1 MDRIRGGGWCLLVL
15 VAETMSMRR
24 GVPGGLRMAP
34 AEAHDAL
41 GLIPLR
47 FAGARGE
54 WPRPRIPCPTCG
66 DEMVLKWGSKRR
78 PHFSHLPKKLGAT
91 RKCSGGGEDLKH
103 NLAKEGLA
111 QYLRQL
117 GPLRF
122 FSHCQLC
129 AAKWEPGSVWPR
141 QRTVETEHRL
151 PNGGVADIAVWVRN
165 ETKVVIEVFNTHRTA
180 TIDSESAR
188 SRPEPWYEVRVD
200 DVLRMLH
207 STQYY
212 GELEC
217 VRPDRVCGK
226 CERSQRDRDTL
237 GNWTVRFGKKHK
249 GTTFN
254 ETSLDIAYGNYF
266 LGQLVHEEY
275 WQMVEQLDPDLLLG
289 YANSGPKLAFELPK
303 GYYVKLSSIFRNNL
317 KLSSIYRNKYKNSS
331 LLAFVEYLVNDPD
344 LYAIETKLSSKLPE
358 GINPKSM
365 ARWDWAR
372 VNRKET
378 VSAKRVGPYT
388 AGTKRASAVTL
399 ARFNFHSGKWT
410 NVTTYPRVDDDDG
423 YY

>member
-1 MDRIRGGGWCLLVL
+1 MDRIRGRGWCLLVL
-15 VAETMSMRR
+15 VTETMSMRR

-34 AEAHDAL
+34 AEAHDPA
-41 GLIPLR
+41 GLLPRR
-47 FAGARGE
+47 FADVPNTY
-54 WPRPRIPCPTCG
+54 PRPRAPCSTCG
-66 DEMVLKWGSKRR
+66 GELVYCFGDERGPYLR
-78 PHFSHLPKKLGAT
+78 HLRNAT
-91 RKCSGGGEDLKH
+91 GCTGGGEGYLHKW
-103 NLAKEGLA
+103 AKEDLA
-111 QYLRQL
+111 DYLRDKTML
-117 GPLRF
+117 HFDSRCK
-122 FSHCQLC
+122 SCD
-129 AAKWEPGSVWPR
+129 AKLYLPSVPVGER
-141 QRTVETEHRL
+141 IVETEYQL
-151 PNGGVADIAVWVRN
+151 PSGGRADIAVCVSN
-165 ETKVVIEVFNTHRTA
+165 ETKLVIEVLSTNPT
-180 TIDSESAR
+180 DSAR
-188 SRPEPWYEVRVD
+188 FPRPEPWYEVEAKA
-200 DVLRMLH
+200 VLRMLKLNQ
-207 STQYY
+207 SS

-217 VRPDRVCGK
+217 VRPDRVCRK